1 MGIKNEDKR
10 QLVHLAM
17 GLFALLLRWLTHW
30 QAMLFA
36 GAALCFNLFI
46 LRHLIPAL
54 FRDQE
59 LKQGYSVGII
69 MYPLVILVLVT
80 ALPLYL
86 AAGAWA
92 ILAVGDSFS
101 NLIGRRFGT
110 RKLYWN
116 PAKSYA
122 GLVAFIISSI
132 IGSGFLLWWVKPDIQ
147 LYALVN
153 LSVTGSV
160 ICGILETLPV
170 KIDDN
175 ILVGL
180 GAGITLFL
188 LSLIY

>member
-1 MGIKNEDKR
+1 MNNEDKR

-17 GLFALLLRWLTHW
+17 GLFALLLRWLNHW
-30 QAMLFA
+30 QAIIFA

-46 LRHLIPAL
+46 LRKLVPEL
-54 FRDQE
+54 FRDHE

-80 ALPLYL
+80 VFPLYI

-92 ILAVGDSFS
+92 ILAVGDSCS
-101 NLIGRRFGT
+101 NLFGRRFGT

-116 PAKSYA
+116 QSKSYA
-122 GLVAFIISSI
+122 GLIAFILSSI

-147 LYALVN
+147 LAALVN

-160 ICGILETLPV
+160 ISGILETLPV

-175 ILVGL
+175 IIVGL